1 MKFNLKQKILIA
13 IFSFLVALLIIGIA
27 RESIARKPTEVD
39 FYKKYCGKSNDKI
52 CEQIGRNLW

>member
-1 MKFNLKQKILIA
+1 MAQKIKTI
-13 IFSFLVALLIIGIA
+13 IFTILAMLVIIGIA

-39 FYKKYCGKSNDKI
+39 FYKKYCGKSSDNI

>member
-1 MKFNLKQKILIA
+1 MTQKIKTV
-13 IFSFLVALLIIGIA
+13 IFIILAMLVIIGIT

-39 FYKKYCGKSNDKI
+39 FYKKYCGKSNDNI

>member
-1 MKFNLKQKILIA
+1 MKQKIKTI
-13 IFSFLVALLIIGIA
+13 IFTILAMLVIIGIA